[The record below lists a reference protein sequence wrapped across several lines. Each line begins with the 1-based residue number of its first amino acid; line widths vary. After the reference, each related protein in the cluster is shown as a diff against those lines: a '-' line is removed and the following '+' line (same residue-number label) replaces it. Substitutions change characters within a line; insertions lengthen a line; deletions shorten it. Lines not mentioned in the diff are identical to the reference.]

1 MKIRTVVYVLF
12 MAAGSLV
19 LTAPASAQPHP
30 PNWRPAPPTGE
41 HRDPGHDDHRDAPPP
56 SDEHHDNHDN
66 HDNHESE
73 AQIRARVQAEQ
84 AQRFAQRQAARKD
97 AHAWEA
103 SREQRGAQD
112 RNETATTW
120 GDIAEQADAKAE
132 LATHAERMAQLN
144 RILDVA
150 NDQHNASLTARANA
164 VIQREIARDIRVLQG
179 VRARV
184 GR

>member
-12 MAAGSLV
+12 TGAASLA
-19 LTAPASAQPHP
+19 LSAPASAQPHP

-41 HRDPGHDDHRDAPPP
+41 HHEPGHDDHRDAPPP
-56 SDEHHDNHDN
+56 PEHHEA
-66 HDNHESE
+66 HESE

-84 AQRFAQRQAARKD
+84 AQKFAQREAARKD
-97 AHAWEA
+97 ARAWEA
-103 SREQRGAQD
+103 SREQRAAQD

-120 GDIAEQADAKAE
+120 GDIAEEADAKAE

-150 NDQHNASLTARANA
+150 NDQHDASLTARTNA
-164 VIQREIARDIRVLQG
+164 VIQREISRDIRVLQA